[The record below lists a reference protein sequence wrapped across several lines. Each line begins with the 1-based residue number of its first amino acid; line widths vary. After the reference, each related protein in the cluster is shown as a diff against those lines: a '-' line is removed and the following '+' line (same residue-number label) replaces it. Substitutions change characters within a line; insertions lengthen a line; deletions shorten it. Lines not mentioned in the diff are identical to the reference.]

1 MLNMPQAYLLPLHAG
16 DGSSLLEHEVQ
27 SLRKQLA
34 DALAA
39 QEQERQQTDTAQRHV
54 DSAAA
59 LLPGSQARLDGL
71 QVQRPS
77 SALLYLPY
85 PFKDLSRC
93 HTSAPAVLLCKAI
106 NASKCWPAGWLGS
119 MQ

>member
-1 MLNMPQAYLLPLHAG
+1 MHAG
-16 DGSSLLEHEVQ
+16 DGPSHLEQEVQ

-34 DALAA
+34 DA
-39 QEQERQQTDTAQRHV
+39 QEQQRQQADGAQRHM

-59 LLPGSQARLDGL
+59 LCGSQARLDGL
-71 QVQRPS
+71 QVQRLS

-85 PFKDLSRC
+85 PFKGLELMPCQRICCLALQSNEC
-93 HTSAPAVLLCKAI
+93 F
-106 NASKCWPAGWLGS
+106 KCWPAGWLGS

>member
-1 MLNMPQAYLLPLHAG
+1 MLNMPQAYLLPVHAG
-16 DGSSLLEHEVQ
+16 DGPSHLEEEVQ

-34 DALAA
+34 DA
-39 QEQERQQTDTAQRHV
+39 QEQQRQQADGAQHCM

-71 QVQRPS
+71 QVQLLS

-85 PFKDLSRC
+85 PFKGLELMPCQRICCLALQSNEC
-93 HTSAPAVLLCKAI
+93 F
-106 NASKCWPAGWLGS
+106 KCGPAGWLGS

>member
-1 MLNMPQAYLLPLHAG
+1 MPQAYLLPVHAG
-16 DGSSLLEHEVQ
+16 DGPSHLEHEVQ

-39 QEQERQQTDTAQRHV
+39 QEQQRQQADTAPRHI

-71 QVQRPS
+71 QVQRLS

-85 PFKDLSRC
+85 PFKGLELMPCQRICCLPLQSNEC
-93 HTSAPAVLLCKAI
+93 FE
-106 NASKCWPAGWLGS
+106 CWPAGWLGS
-119 MQ
+119 TQ